1 MELEKYMKVS
11 TAAKDLGV
19 SPQWVYTLMENKTI
33 NSQSISNVKF
43 VVIDGDYDAYKKWK
57 TRKK

>member
-1 MELEKYMKVS
+1 MKVS